1 MPPKQGA
8 ADKVPSEKSNAGSRL
23 VALGSSPPREYSLDK
38 QTIAIG
44 THPSNDVVL
53 DDTTVS
59 RRHATITRKA
69 GGFELADL
77 GSTNGTFVNGR
88 RLSRSHCAQA
98 RRRDQIRRCACL
110 RSTRSQWRSDY
121 DGDS

>member
-1 MPPKQGA
+1 M
-8 ADKVPSEKSNAGSRL
+8 
-23 VALGSSPPREYSLDK
+23 
-38 QTIAIG
+38 I
-44 THPSNDVVL
+44 

-88 RLSRSHCAQA
+88 RLRNPIALKTGDEIKFGSA
-98 RRRDQIRRCACL
+98 RFAFNPASVPGACEAG
-110 RSTRSQWRSDY
+110 W
-121 DGDS
+121 